1 MSEPIILTIDFGTQS
16 VRVALFNK
24 LGEVLA
30 IKKKEYV
37 EPYFSKEPTFA
48 EKNPFDYYQDLCEC
62 SQAIAKENPELIK
75 DIKGVTLTCFRDSA
89 VLLDK
94 DMKVVRPT
102 ILWLDQR
109 NAKCE
114 KPLPWFSR
122 FLFRLV
128 GKTDTI
134 VFNRRRCVANW
145 IQENEPENWKKVYK
159 YVPISTYLHYLL
171 TGELKEVASNCAG
184 HYPIDFKKKQWY
196 AKPEK
201 HLTGQIFNLTRDLLP
216 EIVKEGTQIGCLTK
230 QASSD
235 MGLPEDIPFFVGGS
249 DKSCETLGLGVVD
262 EQVGAI
268 SFGTASTIETTTK
281 KYHESEPF
289 LPGYP
294 TPVDGLY
301 NMDIQI
307 YRGFWMMKWFT
318 EVILQGKDGKS
329 LEYFDKHL
337 NDVPAGSDGLVLQPY
352 WGPGL
357 SRPLAK
363 GGIIGFSD
371 AITTEHIYRA
381 IVEGNCYALREGL
394 EHFEKV
400 LKHKIPELRVSG
412 GGSKS
417 DEVCQITADVFNRP
431 VSRVQTFETTS
442 LGAAISGFLAVGVYK
457 NVDEATKAMVKKTD
471 TFVPNPENAKKYE
484 YLFENVYLKMFK
496 ANKKL
501 YAKIKRFNQK

>member
-1 MSEPIILTIDFGTQS
+1 MSEPIIFTIDFGTQS
-16 VRVALFNK
+16 VRVALFDK
-24 LGEVLA
+24 KGTLLA
-30 IKKKEYV
+30 IKQKEYV
-37 EPYFSKEPTFA
+37 EPYFSKEANYA
-48 EKNPFDYYQDLCEC
+48 EKNPFDYYKDLCEC
-62 SQAIAKENPELIK
+62 SQAIVKENPKLIK
-75 DIKGVTLTCFRDSA
+75 DVKGVTLTCFRDSA

-94 DMKVVRPT
+94 DLKVIRPT
-102 ILWLDQR
+102 VLWLDQR

-114 KPLPWFSR
+114 KPLPLISR

-184 HYPIDFKKKQWY
+184 HYPIDFKRKQWY

-201 HLTGQIFNLTRDLLP
+201 HLTGQIFGITRDLLP
-216 EIVKEGTQIGCLTK
+216 EIVKEGSQIGGLTK
-230 QASSD
+230 QAAAD
-235 MGLPEDIPFFVGGS
+235 TGLPEGTPFFVGGS
-249 DKSCETLGLGVVD
+249 DKSCETLGLGVID
-262 EQVGAI
+262 ETCGAI
-268 SFGTASTIETTTK
+268 SFGTASTIETTSK

-318 EVILQGKDGKS
+318 EVILQGNKELGLKH
-329 LEYFDKHL
+329 FDKHL
-337 NDVPAGSDGLVLQPY
+337 FDVPAGSDGLIVQPY

-357 SRPLAK
+357 SKPLSK
-363 GGIIGFSD
+363 GGMIGFSD
-371 AITTEHIYRA
+371 AITTEHIYKA

-400 LKHKIPELRVSG
+400 LGHKIPELRVSG

-417 DEVCQITADVFNRP
+417 DEVCQIAADIFNRP
-431 VSRVQTFETTS
+431 VSRVQTFETSS
-442 LGAAISGFLAVGVYK
+442 LGAAISGFLSIGEFK
-457 NVDEATKAMVKKTD
+457 NVEEAVEAMVRKGD
-471 TFVPNPENAKKYE
+471 TFLPNQENVKDYE
-484 YLFENVYLKMFK
+484 YLFKNVYLKMFK

-501 YAKIKRFNQK
+501 YANIKRFNQK